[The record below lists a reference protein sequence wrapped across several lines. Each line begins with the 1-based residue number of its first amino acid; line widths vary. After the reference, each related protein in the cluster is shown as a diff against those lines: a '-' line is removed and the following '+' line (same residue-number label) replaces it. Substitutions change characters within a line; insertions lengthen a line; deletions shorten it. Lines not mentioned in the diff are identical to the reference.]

1 MGNTQN
7 VSLLLRLYVEDT
19 ILLRR
24 QDQKL
29 CIKYIYFIFAH
40 VTSEPRG
47 QVERGKKTEQP

>member
-7 VSLLLRLYVEDT
+7 VSRPTEAVYVEDT

-24 QDQKL
+24 QGPKL
-29 CIKYIYFIFAH
+29 CIKYIYFIFAD

-47 QVERGKKTEQP
+47 QVRKKKEQP